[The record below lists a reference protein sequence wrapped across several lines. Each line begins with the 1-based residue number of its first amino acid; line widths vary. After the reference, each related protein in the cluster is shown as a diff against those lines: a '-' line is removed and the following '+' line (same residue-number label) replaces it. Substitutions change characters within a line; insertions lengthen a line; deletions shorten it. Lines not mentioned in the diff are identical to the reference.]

1 LKSSCLGPGAEWQ
14 AFSKMPGLEKHFKDS
29 DFLIYKYILE
39 ELEMPYINPFPYRV
53 TLSLELLS
61 IQL

>member
-1 LKSSCLGPGAEWQ
+1 
-14 AFSKMPGLEKHFKDS
+14 MPGLEKHFKDS